1 MEKFLD
7 KLIAISAKFAQN
19 SVLNVIQ
26 GAFMMLMPV
35 TMIGGFTA
43 LFNGLG
49 IDAYQAFIAST
60 GIKSV
65 LSTIYQWT
73 IGMFGVYVAFLVA
86 YQFAKTHRCAKSDIA
101 VGHTDRYAG
110 RTVRAE
116 HAADFLARIKRPVHR
131 NHYRLCGWIYLP
143 LLPEEQHRHQ
153 AS

>member
-1 MEKFLD
+1 MEKLLD

-19 SVLNVIQ
+19 SVLNIIQ
-26 GAFMMLMPV
+26 GAFMMLMPI

-49 IDAYQAFIAST
+49 IEAYQAFITST
-60 GIKSV
+60 GIKAV

-101 VGHTDRYAG
+101 VGLTS
-110 RTVRAE
+110 
-116 HAADFLARIKRPVHR
+116 LACLSWSIA
-131 NHYRLCGWIYLP
+131 IS
-143 LLPEEQHRHQ
+143 LLPSAVEIL
-153 AS
+153 ACSINNCN